1 MIVITVSALI
11 GLFFAWR
18 HMLRGHASAFQEQSL
33 YKTFIF
39 SFLFAA
45 VTFWSVPE
53 AWVRFTAREVI
64 TDKVTF
70 RIERPGPAIGRFS
83 HCEAGLRFYDD
94 WLKYYVELCTKDK
107 YLVSD
112 ARTVEIEKRVTAHGA
127 HFVRYR
133 FISADGAP
141 HRWIDV

>member
-18 HMLRGHASAFQEQSL
+18 HMLRGHSSAFREQSL
-33 YKTFIF
+33 YKTFFF

-45 VTFWSVPE
+45 ATFWSVPE
-53 AWVRFTAREVI
+53 AWVRLTAREVI
-64 TDKVTF
+64 RHEVTF
-70 RIERPGPAIGRFS
+70 RVEHPGPSTGRFN
-83 HCEAGLRFYDD
+83 HCQAGLRFYDD

-107 YLVSD
+107 YLVSG

-127 HFVRYR
+127 NFVRYR
-133 FISADGAP
+133 FISASGKP
-141 HRWIDV
+141 HSWIEV